1 MGIDARQAVTE
12 DVRELAGDARDGAR
26 RRRAKLATETDE
38 AVITAR
44 FDPRSEAREGS
55 PVEMVVDTRG
65 LHFFDPE
72 TSLGI
77 YDDGG

>member
-1 MGIDARQAVTE
+1 MMTTSALGITSAGSAE
-12 DVRELAGDARDGAR
+12 IVRTRSA
-26 RRRAKLATETDE
+26 E

-44 FDPRSEAREGS
+44 FDPRSNAREGS
-55 PVEMVVDTRG
+55 PVEMVVDSRG